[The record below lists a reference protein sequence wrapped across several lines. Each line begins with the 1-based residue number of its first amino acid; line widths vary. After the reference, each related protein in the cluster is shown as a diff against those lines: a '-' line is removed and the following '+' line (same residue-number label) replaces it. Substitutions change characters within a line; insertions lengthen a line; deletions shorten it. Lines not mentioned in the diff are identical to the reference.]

1 MYASSRLFRPL
12 AYASVAVAT
21 GGTALYTLSGNDDD
35 LKSRIHKP
43 AFNKSGKVV
52 PPTFPQVKSRQ
63 EHIAALRRS
72 GLRTLSQDPEQK
84 DASNDDNIY
93 DLLIIGGGAT
103 GTGIA
108 LDAVTRGLKVALI
121 ERDDFS
127 SGTSSKSTKLIH
139 GGVRYLEKAVW
150 NLDYEQFKLVQEAL
164 RERKHFSN
172 VAPHLAS
179 WLPVMLPLQSW
190 LKAPYFW
197 AGTKCY
203 DLLAGSKGFKGSYFL
218 TKTAALEAFPM
229 QKKDG
234 LVGALVYYDGQH
246 NDSRMNISLAMT
258 AAMYGAT
265 IVNHVE
271 ATELQKDSDGKICG
285 ARVRDLIPN
294 SSKDDEGSDEFI
306 IRARGVINATGP
318 YVDAIRKFDK
328 PEDRDIVVPST
339 GVHVVLPAYFSSKDM
354 GLIDPST
361 SDGRVM
367 FFLPWEG
374 RTLAGTT
381 DTPSKVSRNPIA
393 GENDVDW
400 ILNEIRGYLAPGIS
414 LQRSDV
420 LAAWSGIRPLVQD
433 PKAANTESLVRNHLV
448 TVSDSGLL
456 TCAGGKWT
464 TYRQMAEDAVDK
476 AVEVFKLESGQSKID
491 FARTLQEFN
500 DLPIVDGSCQT
511 QHVRLIGAHG
521 FHDTLAINLIQ
532 HYSLDEDIATHLVH
546 SYGDRAWEVAKLS
559 SKAGRLVPEH
569 SFVDGE
575 IIHAM
580 KSEAA
585 ETAVDVLARRM
596 RLAFIDVQSALQVL
610 PRVID
615 MMGAEL
621 KWDRERL
628 DSEWADSVE
637 FLKSMGLPQNQYGIS
652 RAEVLAQAKAP
663 VVLEANGTTESPTK
677 KPKTM
682 QLVGQGIAT
691 SGVTPSSLS

>member
-1 MYASSRLFRPL
+1 MFSSRLIRPL
-12 AYASVAVAT
+12 VYTSIAVAT
-21 GGTALYTLSGNDDD
+21 GTTATYVFSGDNDDSP
-35 LKSRIHKP
+35 SRLHKP
-43 AFNKSGKVV
+43 VFNKSGKVV
-52 PPTFPQVKSRQ
+52 PPTFPRIKSRQ
-63 EHIAALRRS
+63 EHISALKRS
-72 GLRTLSQDPEQK
+72 SSDAPSVDFEQK
-84 DASNDDNIY
+84 NTASDDNIY

-203 DLLAGSKGFKGSYFL
+203 DLLAGSQGFKGSYFL
-218 TKTAALEAFPM
+218 SKSAALEAFPL

-258 AAMYGAT
+258 ASLYGAT
-265 IVNHVE
+265 VLNHVE
-271 ATELQKDSDGKICG
+271 ATQLQKDSNGKICG
-285 ARVRDLIPN
+285 ARVRDMLVN
-294 SSKDDEGSDEFI
+294 SSNEQEVSEEFVV
-306 IRARGVINATGP
+306 RARGVINATGP
-318 YVDAIRKFDK
+318 YVDSIRNFDK
-328 PEDRDIVVPST
+328 PEDQNIVVPST
-339 GVHVVLPAYFSSKDM
+339 GVHVVLPAYFSSKNM
-354 GLIDPST
+354 GLIDPNT

-367 FFLPWEG
+367 FLLPWEG

-381 DTPSKVSRNPIA
+381 DTPSKVSRNPVA

-414 LQRSDV
+414 LNRSDV

-448 TVSDSGLL
+448 TVSESGLL

-476 AVEVFKLESGQSKID
+476 AIEVFQLQPGKSKVD
-491 FARTLQEFN
+491 FTVTLNNFN
-500 DLPIVDGSCQT
+500 DVPVVDGSCQS
-511 QHVRLIGAHG
+511 QRVRLIGAHG

-532 HYSLDEDIATHLVH
+532 HYSLEEDIASHLVH

-559 SKAGRLVPEH
+559 TKAGRLVPEH

-575 IIHAM
+575 ILHAVR
-580 KSEAA
+580 SEAA

-621 KWDRERL
+621 KWDQVRL
-628 DSEWADSVE
+628 ESEWTDSVD
-637 FLKSMGLPQNQYGIS
+637 FLKSMGLPQNQFGIT
-652 RAEVLAQAKAP
+652 REEVLARARDPIVLDLEEAPKVPAKTP
-663 VVLEANGTTESPTK
+663 NPIK
-677 KPKTM
+677 
-682 QLVGQGIAT
+682 LVGQELTT
-691 SGVTPSSLS
+691 SGITPSGLP